1 MWQLPEGS
9 DFKHILGISFLA
21 GIGFTMSIF
30 FQIFPLTSQFFINDA
45 NLDVL
50 VSSLLAGL
58 IDFIILR
65 DVRRSKKRL

>member
-1 MWQLPEGS
+1 
-9 DFKHILGISFLA
+9 
-21 GIGFTMSIF
+21 MSIF